1 MKKITDTVLADNIL
15 KFSTLLSFMILLF
28 VSGIIAISYANLP
41 PYVPFFNS
49 LPWGTERLFSSIV
62 VIVLPLAFLFVIIV
76 NILLSAH
83 LYTKHALM
91 ARMVSFNG
99 LLVMTLGFL
108 AYLQIML
115 LVL

>member
-1 MKKITDTVLADNIL
+1 MKKVINRVLSDNIL
-15 KFSTLLSFMILLF
+15 KLSTILSFAILLLSSIL
-28 VSGIIAISYANLP
+28 IAFTYPSLP
-41 PYVPFFNS
+41 PYIPFFNS
-49 LPWGTERLFSSIV
+49 LPWGTERLFSSFV
-62 VIVLPLAFLFVIIV
+62 VIILPIVFLLLIITNVI
-76 NILLSAH
+76 LSSQ

-99 LLVMTLGFL
+99 LLVMVLGFL